1 MNTKDTTPL
10 LRDTDTDTIVHVPSG
25 DGQFTLFCMFEGECP
40 VSTFSK
46 ASYWDTVDD
55 LKKLVKTAKTPILD
69 SMPADR
75 LKLTAVSVP
84 CEPTT
89 ETMAINVELLD
100 YHRFLRPTE
109 LLYEVFDDAVPRN
122 TIHIVVDIMPMESD
136 ACAYLEQDWSLIR

>member
-1 MNTKDTTPL
+1 MNPKDTAPL
-10 LRDTDTDTIVHVPSG
+10 LHDTDTDTIVHVPSG

-40 VSTFSK
+40 VSTFSVK
-46 ASYWDTVDD
+46 ASYLDTVDD

-84 CEPTT
+84 CEPAT
-89 ETMAINVELLD
+89 ETLPVNVELLD

-122 TIHIVVDIMPMESD
+122 TIHIVVDTQHIAEPSI
-136 ACAYLEQDWSLIR
+136 SLSASWQL